1 MEDYAP
7 EDYGPTLAIC
17 DGATNPW
24 PEIKLADN
32 MKTTF
37 FRLSFR
43 RTVTAAAVSLFA
55 FVQSCQEVTG
65 ADSFKIHREA
75 NKIIVRNQAGT
86 PILRYQLERPAGS
99 ALTVES
105 GCYFHPLTT
114 PSGFVM
120 TDEAPSDHLHHRGVF
135 LAWVEMH
142 GKKDADFWGWG
153 EHAPKTGR
161 KIVNQKIS
169 QMRAGKDRAS
179 FRAQNAWMADGTILL
194 KENLETKIT
203 QSGSANILDL
213 RYRLETPSDIKLA
226 QWAFSGFCVRT
237 RKAGV
242 VEAFGPD
249 GIAKLPNPKHTEPSS
264 DWPSAPWYAYTLKMP
279 DGKTAGVAVLDHSS
293 NPPSLWHNHRDIR
306 MLNPCITAPSAVT
319 LKAGKPLVLRYRVV
333 VADEAIEAEKLN
345 RLRDEWSR

>member
-1 MEDYAP
+1 MN
-7 EDYGPTLAIC
+7 L
-17 DGATNPW
+17 
-24 PEIKLADN
+24 
-32 MKTTF
+32 TF
-37 FRLSFR
+37 SDSSFR
-43 RTVTAAAVSLFA
+43 RTASVAAAWLLTFA
-55 FVQSCQEVTG
+55 LPGQHVTG
-65 ADSFKIHREA
+65 ADSFKIQHEENA
-75 NKIIVRNQAGT
+75 IVVHNQTGT
-86 PILRYQLERPAGS
+86 PILRYQLERPTGS
-99 ALTVES
+99 TLTVES

-169 QMRAGKDRAS
+169 QLRAGKEKAG
-179 FRAQNAWMADGTILL
+179 FRAQNAWMADETILL
-194 KENLETKIT
+194 KESLETKIT

-213 RYRLETPSDIKLA
+213 NYHLEARSDIRLA

-237 RKAGV
+237 RKAGE

-249 GIAKLPNPKHTEPSS
+249 GIVKLLNPKHTEPSS
-264 DWPSAPWYAYTLKMP
+264 DWPSAPWYGYTLRMP
-279 DGKTAGVAVLDHSS
+279 DGKTASVAVLDHPS

-306 MLNPCITAPSAVT
+306 MLNPCITAPAAVT
-319 LKAGKPLVLRYRVV
+319 IKAGKPLVLRYRVV
-333 VADEAIEAEKLN
+333 VADEPIKAEMMN
-345 RLRDEWSR
+345 RLRAEWSR